1 MLIILPVF
9 DTMHCAVLC
18 FGVKEN
24 VSKLNRYCPGRELPA
39 PCLSFYGFSVYMVR
53 V

>member
-24 VSKLNRYCPGRELPA
+24 VSKLNRYCPGRKFLWI
-39 PCLSFYGFSVYMVR
+39 FSVYG
-53 V
+53 